1 MAIHGV
7 HNSGP
12 WQHGGSWRKCPASQ
26 ALGPLLSHPGL
37 MFSGM
42 DTIVSFVM
50 EFLERVLTWKSRSR
64 SIRVFAAAALVLSV
78 ALWPQ
83 IWTDLYQQRFQPIID
98 SLVNSISQ
106 GPPHSGLENIAVA
119 TCGRSASER

>member
-1 MAIHGV
+1 MPSVTGAGTAAV
-7 HNSGP
+7 T
-12 WQHGGSWRKCPASQ
+12 
-26 ALGPLLSHPGL
+26 PGL
-37 MFSGM
+37 MLSGM

-106 GPPHSGLENIAVA
+106 GPPHSG
-119 TCGRSASER
+119 S